1 MKKLVLCTM
10 CTNRMRRGGNRFSM
24 IIIIY
29 NCELNWR
36 KEEGLSALF
45 PPVVTRALGM
55 QIHSGER
62 DDKNVFQLGTFF
74 FFFFC
79 IKGETIKTVE
89 GRIEHDM
96 KISRSKQS
104 DPPKS
109 SLSEQT

>member
-10 CTNRMRRGGNRFSM
+10 CTNRMRRRGNRFSM

-45 PPVVTRALGM
+45 PPVVTRALDM

-62 DDKNVFQLGTFF
+62 DDKNVPIGHFF
-74 FFFFC
+74 LLFFLH
-79 IKGETIKTVE
+79 KRGDNKDS
-89 GRIEHDM
+89 GRADRARYEN
-96 KISRSKQS
+96 
-104 DPPKS
+104 
-109 SLSEQT
+109 

>member
-45 PPVVTRALGM
+45 PPVVTCTWYA
-55 QIHSGER
+55 
-62 DDKNVFQLGTFF
+62 N
-74 FFFFC
+74 
-79 IKGETIKTVE
+79 
-89 GRIEHDM
+89 
-96 KISRSKQS
+96 
-104 DPPKS
+104 P
-109 SLSEQT
+109 